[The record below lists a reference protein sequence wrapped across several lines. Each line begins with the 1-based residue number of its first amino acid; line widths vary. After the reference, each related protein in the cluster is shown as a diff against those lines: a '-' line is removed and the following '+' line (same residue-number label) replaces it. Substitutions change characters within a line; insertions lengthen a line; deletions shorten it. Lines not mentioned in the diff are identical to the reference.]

1 MDNPRFVD
9 DEDIPLIDEDYDDYL
24 RYDTLIQAGLKRRCL
39 LRTLNSQ
46 QSG

>member
-9 DEDIPLIDEDYDDYL
+9 DENIPLIDEDYDDYL
-24 RYDTLIQAGLKRRCL
+24 RYDTPKQAELKKRCL

-46 QSG
+46 RSG